1 MISYWNFLFNAVA
14 GISNDERVYFI
25 LNDVIK
31 NIGDSRDNVLLESG
45 DNQVIERFTL
55 DFDTD
60 VMSVY
65 EDITNLD
72 IKTNTLRASIG
83 SESKSSIDLQLGDD
97 DFERTFLLASKT

>member
-1 MISYWNFLFNAVA
+1 
-14 GISNDERVYFI
+14 
-25 LNDVIK
+25 
-31 NIGDSRDNVLLESG
+31 
-45 DNQVIERFTL
+45 
-55 DFDTD
+55 
-60 VMSVY
+60 MSVY